1 MATNSSA
8 ITNGDDSDAAQMNN
22 VRLDAITRKT
32 RYTFPIKSAL
42 AIENDA
48 STSYLVPIG
57 MTVKRI
63 GHKLAAGTATIT
75 VKKNGS
81 TDVEAN
87 ISVTSSFG
95 EVTSGFDSD
104 ALAEGDRLT
113 INVTAVSSA
122 SDLDLFIE
130 CEEIFSTSY

>member
-1 MATNSSA
+1 MAPYSSTIA
-8 ITNGDDSDAAQMNN
+8 NGADSDASQYNN

-32 RYTFPIKSAL
+32 RYTFPIKSSL

-48 STSYLVPIG
+48 STSYLVPID

-63 GHKLAAGTATIT
+63 GFKLATGTATVS
-75 VKKNGS
+75 VKKNGT

-87 ISVTSSFG
+87 ISVTTTYG
-95 EVTSGFDSD
+95 EVTTIDTA
-104 ALAEGDRLT
+104 ALSEGDRLT

-122 SDLDLFIE
+122 ADLDLFVE
-130 CEEIFSTSY
+130 CEEIFDQNY